1 LTHSFV
7 GQKSHQRAPAWLQEG
22 IAQWMEGRRS
32 TGVAGALVDAVGNG
46 QAPPLSAL
54 EGSWMGLSGNS
65 AAFAY
70 AWALAVVESIIDTGG
85 MTDISRLLD
94 RIATA
99 SSVEAALK
107 ETLRLDY
114 SELQQQAVTYLRHT
128 YVN

>member
-1 LTHSFV
+1 MAKPS
-7 GQKSHQRAPAWLQEG
+7 
-22 IAQWMEGRRS
+22 
-32 TGVAGALVDAVGNG
+32 
-46 QAPPLSAL
+46 LSGL

-99 SSVEAALK
+99 PSVEVALK

-114 SELQQQAVTYLRHT
+114 SELQQQAITYLRHT
-128 YVN
+128 YVR